1 MTKQEFLTSLRE
13 GLRGLPPADIE
24 ERIAFYDEM
33 IDDRM
38 EEGLTEEEALAELGS
53 VESVI
58 AQITAETPLVKLVK
72 EKVRSER
79 KRSGKGLTTV
89 LLVLGAPIWVSLLI
103 AAFAVALSLAAAA
116 WSVVIS
122 LYAAALS
129 LAVGGVAFVAFS
141 VVYILRGNIPGAA
154 FAVGAGLAAVGLG
167 LLLFPAC
174 NALAKGLVKGMK
186 KLVLGFKSLLM
197 RKKGAE

>member
-1 MTKQEFLTSLRE
+1 MTKQEFLASLRE

-58 AQITAETPLVKLVK
+58 AQIAAETPLVKLVK
-72 EKVRSER
+72 EKVRRER

-89 LLVLGAPIWVSLLI
+89 LLALGSPIWVSLLI
-103 AAFAVALSLAAAA
+103 AAFAVVLSLAAAA

-129 LAVGGVAFVAFS
+129 LAVGGIAFVAFS

-174 NALAKGLVKGMK
+174 NALANGLVKGMK
-186 KLVLGFKSLLM
+186 KLMLGFKSLLM
-197 RKKGAE
+197 GKKGAE

>member
-1 MTKQEFLTSLRE
+1 MTKQEFLASLRE

-58 AQITAETPLVKLVK
+58 AQIAAETPLVKLVK
-72 EKVRSER
+72 EKVRRER

-89 LLVLGAPIWVSLLI
+89 LLALGSPIWVSLLI
-103 AAFAVALSLAAAA
+103 AAFAVVLSLAAAA

-154 FAVGAGLAAVGLG
+154 FAVGAGMAAVGLG
-167 LLLFPAC
+167 LLLLPAC

-186 KLVLGFKSLLM
+186 KLMLGFKSLLM
-197 RKKGAE
+197 GKKGAE

>member
-1 MTKQEFLTSLRE
+1 MTKQEFLASLRE

-33 IDDRM
+33 FDDRM

-58 AQITAETPLVKLVK
+58 AQIAAETPLVKLVK
-72 EKVRSER
+72 EKVRRER

-89 LLVLGAPIWVSLLI
+89 LLALGSPIWVSLLI
-103 AAFAVALSLAAAA
+103 AAFAVALSLTAAA
-116 WSVVIS
+116 WSVVVS

-174 NALAKGLVKGMK
+174 NALVKGLVKGMK
-186 KLVLGFKSLLM
+186 KLMLGFKSLLM
-197 RKKGAE
+197 GKKGAE

>member
-1 MTKQEFLTSLRE
+1 MTKQEFLASLRE

-58 AQITAETPLVKLVK
+58 VQITADTPLVKLVK

-89 LLVLGAPIWVSLLI
+89 LLVLGSPIWVSLLI

-129 LAVGGVAFVAFS
+129 LSVGGVAFVAFS
-141 VVYILRGNIPGAA
+141 VIYILRGNIPGAA